1 MSLLVLNKSRQT
13 WQFYWFKSAFLSG
26 CRRIFLN
33 LSMSKIEKKKKK
45 EKPWIS
51 LLKENCQP
59 LWIVFFK
66 ATEPKDQSLHVN
78 YFIRS
83 YFQQNETDFLGFWR
97 LTVVYYRATVTA
109 LVTSIVPTS
118 KTNLVRL
125 CCHSTLMLNQHTWKS
140 LFSMLP
146 FVNNLNRGFC

>member
-13 WQFYWFKSAFLSG
+13 WQFYWFKSAFSADVDGFSLT
-26 CRRIFLN
+26 CPCQKL
-33 LSMSKIEKKKKK
+33 KKKKK

-66 ATEPKDQSLHVN
+66 ATEPKDQSLQVN

-109 LVTSIVPTS
+109 LVTSLVPTS